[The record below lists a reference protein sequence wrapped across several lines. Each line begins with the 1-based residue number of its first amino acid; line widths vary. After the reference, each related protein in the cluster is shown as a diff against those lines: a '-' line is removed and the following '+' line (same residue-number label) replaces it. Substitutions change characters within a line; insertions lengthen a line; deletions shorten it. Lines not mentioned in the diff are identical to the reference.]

1 MQKIAK
7 KLAYDFTFE
16 LIQAK
21 DYYDWMGN
29 ERFGIRYINTDG
41 ASVEGDIFSHIVS
54 PDRYTPVGSVEF
66 VSAYLRK
73 FYPDSV
79 EALKPLNVPE
89 ELFPYAG
96 RTIVNVRDADDMNAF
111 ANDGLLYRKSSNT
124 IKDPANGPFHP
135 KHASECIGFQ
145 VSEPVDIQSEWRV
158 FVFHD
163 QVQHIANYSGDCLQ
177 FPDRFEINRMVET
190 YEGHS
195 PVAYTLDVGVGR
207 CYGRLRASTFV
218 IEVHRFFS
226 CGLYGF
232 GDHQRI
238 PKMLSQTWYQMKSQ
252 SLKTRQ
258 CNKTGRIPL
267 LGPIDKNT
275 KQ

>member
-1 MQKIAK
+1 MNFLVQKIAK

-21 DYYDWMGN
+21 DYYDWMGK
-29 ERFGIRYINTDG
+29 ESLDIRYLNTDG
-41 ASVEGDIFSHIVS
+41 ASVDGDIFKRIAS
-54 PDRYTPVGSVEF
+54 PDKYIPVGSVEF

-96 RTIVNVRDADDMNAF
+96 RTIANVHDADGMKAF
-111 ANDGLLYRKSSNT
+111 ANGGLLYRKSLNT
-124 IKDPANGPFHP
+124 IKDTANGPFQP
-135 KHASECIGFQ
+135 KHVSECIGFQ
-145 VSEPVDIQSEWRV
+145 ISEPVDIQSEWRV

-163 QVQHIANYSGDCLQ
+163 QVQYIANYSGDCLQ
-177 FPDRFEINRMVET
+177 FPDRFEINRIVEA
-190 YEGHS
+190 YKGHS
-195 PVAYTLDVGVGR
+195 PIAYTLDVGVG
-207 CYGRLRASTFV
+207 CGRFQASTFV

-232 GDHQRI
+232 SDHQRI
-238 PKMLSQTWYQMKSQ
+238 PKMLSQTWHQMK
-252 SLKTRQ
+252 TR
-258 CNKTGRIPL
+258 P
-267 LGPIDKNT
+267 
-275 KQ
+275 